1 MKNYQ
6 KPLLTVETLVADEAF
21 AVGSIIFD
29 DVSGEGGVY
38 DDEDGE

>member
-6 KPLLTVETLVADEAF
+6 KPLLTVETLVADEAL
-21 AVGSIIFD
+21 AVNDFTELNS
-29 DVSGEGGVY
+29 ELGVY